1 MLWIVVRGLSVWERL
16 RLACLSSGASGR
28 VVMLINRTTG
38 SASVVPELVYVDV
51 EQAVDWLCAA
61 FGFTELWRA
70 GGHRARIAFGNGVLI
85 VADADPDYG
94 RAAPKRDEPH
104 CGSVLVKVDDVDAH
118 HDRARQHGAR
128 ILGPPRDYPYGERQ
142 YSAEDLGGH
151 RWTFTQAIAD
161 LAPEDW
167 GGTSASALTDGSGG
181 QLSEPL

>member
-1 MLWIVVRGLSVWERL
+1 
-16 RLACLSSGASGR
+16 
-28 VVMLINRTTG
+28 MLINRTTG

-61 FGFTELWRA
+61 FGCTELWRA

-104 CGSVLVKVDDVDAH
+104 CHSVLVKVDDVDAH

-142 YSAEDLGGH
+142 YSAEDLEGH

-161 LAPEDW
+161 LAPEEW
-167 GGTSASALTDGSGG
+167 GGTSASALTDGGTDH
-181 QLSEPL
+181 LSVPL